1 MIYAH
6 IYEYMRNA
14 NYFAYRFI
22 DDHRDEIEKIKR
34 PSRYVVILKNGDEH
48 HFLSRAVY
56 DVWSM
61 GRTYMIGDVLYR
73 SGLRLRTSEKDEG

>member
-6 IYEYMRNA
+6 IYEYMRDA
-14 NYFAYRFI
+14 DYFAYRFI
-22 DDHRDEIEKIKR
+22 DDRHDEIEKIKR
-34 PSRYVVILKNGDEH
+34 PSRYIVILKNGDEH

-56 DVWSM
+56 DRWSM

-73 SGLRLRTSEKDEG
+73 SGFPFKNDWQN